1 MAEKK
6 GKTWLWVLGWVV
18 CFPIP
23 LTILMLRNKKLS
35 PAVRYAIIGAAW
47 AVLLL
52 FGIAGGCGNR
62 GGQAVVNE
70 SPSQQQAE
78 VEKETAPE
86 EEPTPVAKVYELS
99 GADLGEYGTA
109 VVLNESTDMPVEK
122 RLYKLP
128 AGKYKVTTTNKKV
141 SSFFIVK
148 DKVGVEDGNDEY
160 PETLVYVSEGYLL
173 TAGDNDLNGHAQ
185 KEVTIEIAS
194 DESISLPSETDTI
207 IVEEVLD

>member
-6 GKTWLWVLGWVV
+6 GKTWLWVLGWIV

-23 LTILMLRNKKLS
+23 LTILMLRNQKLS

-52 FGIAGGCGNR
+52 FGIAGGCGNK
-62 GGQAVVNE
+62 GGQTGVNE

-78 VEKETAPE
+78 VE

-109 VVLNESTDMPVEK
+109 VVLNENTDMPVEK

-128 AGKYKVTTTNKKV
+128 AGKYRVTTTNKKI

-148 DKVGVEDGNDEY
+148 DGVGIEDGNDEY
-160 PETLVYVSEGYLL
+160 PETLVYVGEGYLL
-173 TAGDNDLNGHAQ
+173 TAGDNNLNGHAQ

-194 DESISLPSETDTI
+194 DESISLPSKTDTI